1 MMRVDYKKL
10 ITEYIMEQNYQ
21 AIVEVGRENNARAL
35 RYVQMNIWGDYRN
48 KQRWYAISALEA
60 LARAYAADHDEIYR
74 NVIRRAVWAM
84 ADESGNVPWAAPE
97 MMTAVIKAAP
107 KQYQEFVKIM
117 ITNGLDSPMCHLG
130 VLWSVGYLG
139 PDYLAEIEPYMK
151 RILKF
156 LEHKDGELRGTAV
169 WALKRLQYEPAFA
182 KIDSMAD
189 DGAEVWIYE
198 DGSLQQRTISQIVNK
213 G

>member
-1 MMRVDYKKL
+1 MRVDYKKL

-35 RYVQMNIWGDYRN
+35 RYVQMNIWGDYR
-48 KQRWYAISALEA
+48 KLQRWHAISALEA

-97 MMTAVIKAAP
+97 MMSAVIKAAP
-107 KQYQEFVKIM
+107 DQYGEFVKIM
-117 ITNGLDSPMCHLG
+117 ITNGLDSPMCHRG
-130 VLWSVGYLG
+130 VLWSLGYLG
-139 PDYLAEIEPYMK
+139 ADHLAEMEPFMK
-151 RILKF
+151 RIMKF
-156 LEHKDGELRGTAV
+156 LDHKDGELRGTAV
-169 WALKRLQYEPAFA
+169 WALKGLQYEPAFA
-182 KIDSMAD
+182 KIKSMAD
-189 DGAEVWIYE
+189 DAAAFWIYE
-198 DGSLQQRTISQIVNK
+198 RGALEQRSISQIVNE